1 MTPPVW
7 GGRGGAPAT
16 ATALQVPHEPASR
29 SRLPSRLGAACG
41 GPCAARPAGGGL
53 PAARPG
59 HQQHVL
65 ARVPSSAS
73 KSLPSLDLGLL
84 EAGSHSRAG
93 LRPLA
98 ELSPWVPEQRLCP
111 GRLAGHC
118 GSSRRA
124 ASTGLR
130 PSAQPRSAP
139 STQVPSDTP
148 VTSQAKAHLGD
159 PPPPGGLQLFPG
171 SPHVPATP
179 RPTLPP
185 PRLLIPPAG
194 PSPWPRATAAHLLL
208 RLCPGPQATAHPGP
222 SAAHP
227 ASRSGP
233 AAPQRTRGLTRTGR
247 GHCGGHGTDPAATA
261 NVTNK
266 ILS

>member
-41 GPCAARPAGGGL
+41 GLRRAPGRGRLARGPPRASAARAGTGPLLGL
-53 PAARPG
+53 E
-59 HQQHVL
+59 
-65 ARVPSSAS
+65 VPSVFGSGPVGSRFPFPGWPPAS
-73 KSLPSLDLGLL
+73 G
-84 EAGSHSRAG
+84 RTQ
-93 LRPLA
+93 
-98 ELSPWVPEQRLCP
+98 PWVPEQRLCP

-130 PSAQPRSAP
+130 PSVQPSSAP

-179 RPTLPP
+179 QPTLPP
-185 PRLLIPPAG
+185 PHLLVPPAG
-194 PSPWPRATAAHLLL
+194 PSSWPRATAAHLLL
-208 RLCPGPQATAHPGP
+208 GLCPGPQATAHPGP

-233 AAPQRTRGLTRTGR
+233 AAPQRTRGLTRTGH